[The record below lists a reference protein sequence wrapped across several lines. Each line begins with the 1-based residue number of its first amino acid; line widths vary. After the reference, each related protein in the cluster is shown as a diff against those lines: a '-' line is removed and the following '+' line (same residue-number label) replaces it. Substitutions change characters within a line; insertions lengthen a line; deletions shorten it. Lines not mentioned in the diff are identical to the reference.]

1 MRATRPL
8 ARPRPAPFAVL
19 AVLLMGTLNCAHAR
33 PAPAPPAPSLEASR
47 ERTAWIALRLRELR
61 SAQRSGD
68 GAATRAARDEL
79 ERAGVDWRSFLTPVR
94 GSTASGGAVNGQAL
108 LNHTLRQVA
117 QKLNLVRD
125 VRQIFGIPDRAND
138 LARNGNVLD
147 SAFFTNRDVGA
158 LTPAEVLADAAARAP
173 RGRIRVVE
181 AKRGGT
187 SEGFIGVDETGDRFI
202 FVFDP
207 PGFPE
212 MSTAAEVIGSTI
224 LRLAGYNV
232 PYPTIVTLEDLAL
245 EPDTAGARGPS
256 ESEVRRW
263 RGRRAVA
270 TRMIEDGYAGPW
282 TYWVF
287 RDRREV
293 RALHVFAAWLN
304 NPDQVDHNTLAQVF
318 DERAGLARYYVID
331 FSGSLGA
338 SSARVKDPWDGYLNN
353 KVDVH
358 WGLTLPLR
366 LLAAPFG
373 FRPPWDPRMPLTSP
387 AVGRF
392 DARLQPR
399 LWKPLYPNLAYE
411 DMDAEDAAWAARI
424 VGRYLDALL
433 DAIVA
438 LGHYSDAREAAYVS
452 ETLKRRRDIV
462 VQTYLGSS

>member
-224 LRLAGYNV
+224 LRLA
-232 PYPTIVTLEDLAL
+232 
-245 EPDTAGARGPS
+245 
-256 ESEVRRW
+256 
-263 RGRRAVA
+263 
-270 TRMIEDGYAGPW
+270 
-282 TYWVF
+282 
-287 RDRREV
+287 
-293 RALHVFAAWLN
+293 
-304 NPDQVDHNTLAQVF
+304 
-318 DERAGLARYYVID
+318 
-331 FSGSLGA
+331 
-338 SSARVKDPWDGYLNN
+338 
-353 KVDVH
+353 
-358 WGLTLPLR
+358 
-366 LLAAPFG
+366 
-373 FRPPWDPRMPLTSP
+373 
-387 AVGRF
+387 
-392 DARLQPR
+392 
-399 LWKPLYPNLAYE
+399 
-411 DMDAEDAAWAARI
+411 
-424 VGRYLDALL
+424 
-433 DAIVA
+433 
-438 LGHYSDAREAAYVS
+438 
-452 ETLKRRRDIV
+452 
-462 VQTYLGSS
+462 